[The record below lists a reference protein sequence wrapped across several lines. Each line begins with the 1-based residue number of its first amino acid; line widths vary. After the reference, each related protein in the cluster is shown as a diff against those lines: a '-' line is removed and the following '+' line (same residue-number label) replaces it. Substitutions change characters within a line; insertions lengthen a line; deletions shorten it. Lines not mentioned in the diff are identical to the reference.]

1 MDQKKEHQS
10 NSPNFSQINGEDL
23 NKLSDKKEFTLIEQK
38 SIMENFNNHR
48 ILISNNMAI
57 NRSNENSEILKQMKD
72 MSEVLLLINS

>member
-10 NSPNFSQINGEDL
+10 NSSNFSQINGEDL
-23 NKLSDKKEFTLIEQK
+23 NKLSDKKEFTIIEQK
-38 SIMENFNNHR
+38 SNMENFNNHR